1 MRANRKKRFRMIVDA
16 LLPVLLRCLKKPG
29 DSGLTKRKMRG

>member
-1 MRANRKKRFRMIVDA
+1 MQARRKKNTRMIVDA